1 MPPKSQIGLILGRPV
16 SSTFPQ
22 FKLYFSPAI
31 HASTLYRSI
40 PLKRRRHTS
49 RLPGAAISAAR
60 NLADKV
66 EGFQAHQRNRAKSA
80 PITAA

>member
-1 MPPKSQIGLILGRPV
+1 
-16 SSTFPQ
+16 
-22 FKLYFSPAI
+22 
-31 HASTLYRSI
+31 
-40 PLKRRRHTS
+40 
-49 RLPGAAISAAR
+49 LPGAAISAAR